1 MNITYEHKPAMTF
14 IGYSTSIRPEE
25 GYTKCP
31 EFWDKEYAQKYA
43 RLWQTMQPETPLE
56 KAILE
61 NGVGFFAICDEKED
75 SFEYWIS
82 GLYKGGE
89 VPEGLKLY
97 TFPESDWAMFSAKGP
112 LPGSL
117 QALNTRVWQE
127 WYPKEGQ
134 KYLGNGNA
142 MLEVYSPGDMQS
154 PDYECGIWVP
164 ICKPLKQS
172 EKETAEIVSTM
183 TITGIL

>member
-1 MNITYEHKPAMTF
+1 MNVTYEHKAAMTF

-43 RLWQTMQPETPLE
+43 RLWQTMKPETAVE
-56 KAILE
+56 AAILE
-61 NGVGFFAICDEKED
+61 NSVGLFAICDEKKG
-75 SFEYWIS
+75 SFEYWIA
-82 GLYKGGE
+82 GLYKGGQL
-89 VPEGLKLY
+89 PEGLKLY

-117 QALNTRVWQE
+117 QALNTQIWQE
-127 WYPKEGQ
+127 WYPNEGRN
-134 KYLGNGNA
+134 YTAGGSA

-164 ICKPLKQS
+164 ICKSIEQN
-172 EKETAEIVSTM
+172 EYEAAEIVSTM
-183 TITGIL
+183 MITGLL

>member
-61 NGVGFFAICDEKED
+61 NGVGLLPSVTRRKTPLNILFEATDILRIYTEPFACNRGSRRALEKAG
-75 SFEYWIS
+75 FCYAGTMKNNAVKNGKILNMA
-82 GLYKGGE
+82 LY
-89 VPEGLKLY
+89 
-97 TFPESDWAMFSAKGP
+97 S
-112 LPGSL
+112 
-117 QALNTRVWQE
+117 
-127 WYPKEGQ
+127 
-134 KYLGNGNA
+134 
-142 MLEVYSPGDMQS
+142 
-154 PDYECGIWVP
+154 
-164 ICKPLKQS
+164 
-172 EKETAEIVSTM
+172 TAESKRNRLLFDAKTWCALHPSGVRRCHV
-183 TITGIL
+183 